1 MLKKTLLNSLHTFSS
16 LVPIRALQWLS
27 GQRFLTLFYHTI
39 SDRDLPHIKH
49 LYKVRDSRLFRQD
62 LEYML
67 RHYTPVDL
75 NAIAASV
82 HEGKPLPKRAFH
94 LTFDD
99 GLAECYD
106 VIAPI
111 LKQKGIPATFFIN
124 SDFVD
129 NKDLMFRY
137 KASLLIERLANEST
151 VDVVLQPLFE
161 RYQLAYED
169 RFSLLN
175 VRWNH
180 QHLLDEIAT
189 HFGVSFSGF
198 LEKERPYLS
207 TTEIQTMLQDGF
219 TFGSHSQNHP
229 TYNILSLE
237 DQIAQTLISQA
248 YVNQHF
254 SIDYKAFAFPFTDIH
269 VSSAF
274 FETILEKEGFDLSF
288 GGAGLKHE
296 LIKGQ
301 LQRIGIEKDTLQSL
315 KTTIHSEYCYYLI
328 KAFFFKNTIKRQ

>member
-1 MLKKTLLNSLHTFSS
+1 MFKKALLNSLHSFSS
-16 LVPIRALQWLS
+16 LVPLKVLQGLS
-27 GQRFLTLFYHTI
+27 RQHFLTLFYHTI

-49 LYKVRDSRLFRQD
+49 LYKVRDSQLFKQD

-67 RHYTPVDL
+67 CHYTPISLED
-75 NAIAASV
+75 IIDFV
-82 HEGKPLPKRAFH
+82 HQGKALPKRAFH

-99 GLAECYD
+99 GLSECYH

-111 LKQKGIPATFFIN
+111 LKEKGIPATFFIN
-124 SDFVD
+124 SDFVN

-137 KASLLIERLANEST
+137 KASLLVERLAKAST
-151 VDVVLQPLFE
+151 VDHVLKPLFA
-161 RYQLAYED
+161 RYQLEYKD

-180 QHLLDEIAT
+180 SALLDEIAV
-189 HFGVSFSGF
+189 HFDISFSDF
-198 LEKERPYLS
+198 LKKEQPYLNH
-207 TTEIQTMLQDGF
+207 TEIQAMLQDGF

-237 DQIAQTLISQA
+237 DQITQTINSQT
-248 YVNQHF
+248 YINQNF
-254 SIDYKAFAFPFTDIH
+254 TVPYKVFAFPFTDIY
-269 VSSAF
+269 VSKAF
-274 FETILEKEGFDLSF
+274 FDRILTQEGFELSF

-296 LIKGQ
+296 QINGQ
-301 LQRIGIEKDTLQSL
+301 LQRIGIEKNTLQSL

-328 KAFFFKNTIKRQ
+328 KAFFLKNTIKRQ